1 MLFEAAKFRSRASDA
16 FARRIDIGL
25 YLDSSMVA
33 EIYKANGIQASQ
45 SRTLHGSPLL
55 HACNQFTCG
64 VLWRFCLILSAQVQ
78 QQDDGLDEE
87 IEGD

>member
-1 MLFEAAKFRSRASDA
+1 MLFEAAKFLSRACDA

-45 SRTLHGSPLL
+45 SRTLHGSPVV
-55 HACNQFTCG
+55 ACNQSTCG
-64 VLWRFCLILSAQVQ
+64 VLWRFCLMLSAQVQ

>member
-45 SRTLHGSPLL
+45 SRTLHRSPVVACMQSIHVRRVVALLFDTVGAGS
-55 HACNQFTCG
+55 AAG
-64 VLWRFCLILSAQVQ
+64 
-78 QQDDGLDEE
+78 
-87 IEGD
+87 